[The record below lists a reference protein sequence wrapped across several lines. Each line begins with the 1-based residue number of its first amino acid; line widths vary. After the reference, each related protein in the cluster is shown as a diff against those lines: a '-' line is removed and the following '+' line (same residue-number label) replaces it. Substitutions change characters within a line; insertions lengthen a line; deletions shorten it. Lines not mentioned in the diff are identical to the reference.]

1 MRAKNGLMVLV
12 IITIISLITIGCS
25 SSSTNTTNQKDGKED
40 ETVTLRVATY
50 FAGTSPIYT
59 AVTEPWMKRVTELT
73 DGNVQFDYYPGEQLG
88 KAADLLN
95 LTRDRVTDI
104 SVFPS
109 NYAPDTMPLT
119 NMLAGLPNLSE
130 TSYQGSKAY
139 HDLLQ
144 ENTQL
149 LEMEYLKNGVRPIL
163 TNVSPTYEI
172 WTTGKEI
179 RVPEDLKGLKV
190 RTAGGVANE
199 LYEFMGATPVAIP
212 FPETYE
218 ALDKG
223 VIDALSLYSLGLENG
238 GIDEITS
245 YGIFPHIGTAIQSV
259 IINEKTWQGL
269 SEETKKAMI
278 QASEEIMESSGET
291 YAIETNKFNE
301 KFKKNGGTIAE
312 LTPEEQEK
320 WKKVTEEFTQDWLK
334 EHKSDPYPY
343 EEVLDMYIENI
354 KQYK

>member
-1 MRAKNGLMVLV
+1 MRTKKGFIAIVMM
-12 IITIISLITIGCS
+12 TIISLITIGCS
-25 SSSTNTTNQKDGKED
+25 SSSTNTANQKGGND
-40 ETVTLRVATY
+40 ETVTLKVATY

-59 AVTEPWMKRVTELT
+59 AVIEPWMKRVTELT
-73 DGNVQFDYYPGEQLG
+73 NSKVQFQYYPGEQLG

-95 LTRDRVTDI
+95 LTRDNVTDI

-149 LEMEYLKNGVRPIL
+149 LEIEYLKNGVRPLL

-190 RTAGGVANE
+190 RTAGGVSNE

-245 YGIFPHIGTAIQSV
+245 YAIFPHIGTAIQNV

-269 SEETKKAMI
+269 SEDTKKAMV
-278 QASEEIMESSGET
+278 QASEEIMESSGEI
-291 YAIETNKFNE
+291 YATETNKFNE
-301 KFKKNGGTIAE
+301 SFKKNGGTIAE

-320 WKKVTEEFTQDWLK
+320 WKKVTEKFTQDWLNK
-334 EHKSDPYPY
+334 HNADPYPY
-343 EEVLDMYIENI
+343 EEVLNMYKENL
-354 KQYK
+354 KQYQ